1 MYTLAIEDTVEV
13 PVKFTLKTGKVHKEF
28 KFTLIAKR
36 LPQDVISDRLK
47 EVEFKFVEFMA
58 TPDLVTGWRDQRL
71 VLDESGAPAE
81 FCEEAFTLLLK
92 TQGVAQACF
101 NAYQK
106 EAGAKEKN

>member
-1 MYTLAIEDTVEV
+1 MFTLAIEDTVEV
-13 PVKFTLKTGKVHKEF
+13 PVKFTLKTGKLHKQF
-28 KFTLIAKR
+28 NLTLIAKR

-47 EVEFKFVEFMA
+47 EVEFKFVEFML
-58 TPDLVTGWRDQRL
+58 TPDLITDWKDQRL
-71 VLDESGAPAE
+71 VLDDSGAPAA
-81 FCEEAFTLLLK
+81 FGEEAFTLLLK